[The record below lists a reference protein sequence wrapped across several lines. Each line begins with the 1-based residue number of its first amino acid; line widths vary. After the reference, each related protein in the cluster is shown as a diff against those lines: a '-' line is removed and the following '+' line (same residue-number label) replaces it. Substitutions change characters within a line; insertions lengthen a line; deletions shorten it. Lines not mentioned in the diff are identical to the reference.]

1 MEVRFLPGAFI
12 FIMQKLQE
20 NMKKKPKGL
29 STSGKDLLVIVAI
42 LIIVF
47 VLSYFFNVFGYL
59 MRLFQENPKAIT
71 WIDEIIT
78 GLLTLSICFA
88 VFSWRRWLELR
99 KETTV
104 RLKLQEEL
112 IRMAET
118 KAETERIIS
127 KQLHCEVEERKRS

>member
-47 VLSYFFNVFGYL
+47 VLSYFFNLFGYL

-88 VFSWRRWLELR
+88 VFSWRRWLELK